1 MNKIFLI
8 TKREYLSRVKKKSFI
23 VMTILSPLLII
34 LFYGLIFFFS
44 FNKDLTEDKKNITVC
59 DESGLFTNKL
69 KDSKTI
75 VFNYNGSIKGNEEN
89 YLKQGD
95 DYGILIIP
103 QSSGDSLG
111 KVTFISKEQPSL
123 STQSYMEDQIENVLK
138 NIKLGKFGIE
148 KELLDKVNETSVS
161 INTVK
166 LTDEGL
172 EKGNTGVTTAIGY
185 FSAFLIYLFI
195 FLYGV
200 QVMRGVIEEKTNRIV
215 EVIISSVKPFQL
227 MMGKI
232 IGIALVG
239 LTQFILWALLVI
251 VLSPMVSK
259 LILSFMDLPP
269 DAIQSMSA
277 ATQQGAAQV
286 KQNGVLNFLSDLSQ
300 YNFTLIIGMFIFYFV
315 SGYLFYGA
323 LFAAVGSAVD
333 SETDTQQFMLPITI
347 PLVFSLVVAQSV
359 VTSSPNGNISF
370 WLSMIPLTSPIVMM
384 VRLPFGVPAWQ
395 LGLSMLCMIAGFVT
409 VVWIAG
415 RIYRIGILMYG
426 KKPSYKDLIKWIGIK
441 Q

>member
-1 MNKIFLI
+1 
-8 TKREYLSRVKKKSFI
+8 
-23 VMTILSPLLII
+23 
-34 LFYGLIFFFS
+34 
-44 FNKDLTEDKKNITVC
+44 
-59 DESGLFTNKL
+59 
-69 KDSKTI
+69 
-75 VFNYNGSIKGNEEN
+75 
-89 YLKQGD
+89 
-95 DYGILIIP
+95 
-103 QSSGDSLG
+103 
-111 KVTFISKEQPSL
+111 
-123 STQSYMEDQIENVLK
+123 
-138 NIKLGKFGIE
+138 
-148 KELLDKVNETSVS
+148 
-161 INTVK
+161 
-166 LTDEGL
+166 
-172 EKGNTGVTTAIGY
+172 
-185 FSAFLIYLFI
+185 
-195 FLYGV
+195 
-200 QVMRGVIEEKTNRIV
+200 
-215 EVIISSVKPFQL
+215 

-259 LILSFMDLPP
+259 LILTFMDLPP